1 MTDPNA
7 KPAATVVLAEADRTI
22 AEAVALVQAAKREK
36 RRSKRLRREA
46 SKIERS
52 LAGNKPDI

>member
-1 MTDPNA
+1 MTEPNA
-7 KPAATVVLAEADRTI
+7 KSAATAMIAEVDRTI

-36 RRSKRLRREA
+36 RRSKRLRRE
-46 SKIERS
+46 SNKIERS